1 MTENVVQAPT
11 AQTLSHSVRWSFGV
25 GQMAE
30 GIKNSSF
37 SAFLLFYYN
46 QVLGLPAESAG
57 LAIAISLI
65 FDAITDPMIGT
76 VSDRWHSPLGRRH
89 PFMYASALPLGISFY
104 FLFSPAAF
112 AMDGGESALFAWML
126 TFTVLT
132 RGAMTLYHVPHLAL
146 GAELTE
152 DYDERTTLV
161 AIRQILSVSGYLVVY
176 GLGFGYFF
184 SPTPEFENGQ
194 LNAAAYPPFAFI
206 LAVISVVTVF
216 WSGWGTRSRIPHL
229 PKPAETT
236 DTPRL
241 SDVLR
246 ECVSTLRNRSFRWM
260 MAGYIIIVAAYGLG
274 TASQLYM
281 FTFFWEL
288 SRFQIFAVILMGPLG
303 SVFGYAFATQLFAAL
318 DKRNAM
324 LVGGIGWML
333 LHALPVVLFLLGVV
347 PEKGTWQIA
356 LTLSVIYLAL
366 GAAFA
371 QLVVG
376 VSSTM
381 ADIADE
387 YELET
392 GLRQEGVLFA
402 AISFAGKC
410 MGALGSLLAGLML
423 TLIDWPTGESI
434 KTAADISTQTILSL
448 GIASGPIAAVLAVP
462 GFVCLMRYKLNRS
475 KVAAIQME
483 LRALKT

>member
-1 MTENVVQAPT
+1 MSDQESAGKEK
-11 AQTLSHSVRWSFGV
+11 LSRGVRWSFGL

-65 FDAITDPMIGT
+65 FDAVTDPVIGT
-76 VSDRWHSPLGRRH
+76 ISDRWKSPLGRRH
-89 PFMYASALPLGISFY
+89 PFMYASAIPLGLSFY
-104 FLFSPAAF
+104 FLFAPASF
-112 AMDGGESALFAWML
+112 ATEGGDTALFLWML

-146 GAELTE
+146 GAELTD

-161 AIRQILSVSGYLVVY
+161 AIRQVLSVSGYLIVY

-184 SPTPEFENGQ
+184 APTPEFENGQ
-194 LNAAAYPPFAFI
+194 LNAAAYPPFALI
-206 LAVISVVTVF
+206 LAVLSVITVF
-216 WSGWGTRSRIPHL
+216 ISGWGTRSRIPHL
-229 PKPAETT
+229 P
-236 DTPRL
+236 TPTVSQDDLKTR
-241 SDVLR
+241 DVLFDGLA
-246 ECVSTLRNRSFRWM
+246 TFKNRSFRFM
-260 MAGYIIIVAAYGLG
+260 MLGYIIIVTAFGFG

-288 SRFQIFAVILMGPLG
+288 SRFQIFTVILMGPLG
-303 SVFGYAFATQLFAAL
+303 SMVGYAFATRLFAAL

-324 LVGGIGWML
+324 IVGGVGWMIL
-333 LHALPVVLFLLGVV
+333 YALPVILFLLGAT
-347 PEKGTWQIA
+347 PEKGSWAVAI
-356 LTLSVIYLAL
+356 TLSAIYLVL

-371 QLVVG
+371 QVVVG

-387 YELET
+387 YELES
-392 GLRQEGVLFA
+392 GHRQEGVLFA

-423 TLIDWPTGESI
+423 SIINWPTGETVKS
-434 KTAADISTQTILSL
+434 AADIAPETIVSL
-448 GIASGPIAAVLAVP
+448 GVASGPLAACLAIP
-462 GFVCLMRYKLNRS
+462 GLVCLLGYNLNRAR
-475 KVAAIQME
+475 VAEIQRLVA
-483 LRALKT
+483 LRRAS